1 MKKMICLILSCVLF
15 LTACSATGTSS
26 ATSPAPADSSKSE
39 VSSAAASSESGTA
52 SAGEIPAFGEDLI
65 LMNPD
70 FKNYDSYFRESGKLR
85 EFPDADGL
93 YSVKDGAIYLSARYL
108 GLPSEEDGSKD
119 ILFYDG
125 HKVGAHKYT
134 DLAIFFAEENGTDL
148 YKLDTTTR
156 EVTLLYH
163 GTRVIDEIDG
173 DDRTIIFCCTD
184 GWLYR
189 TYALTGET
197 REIFQA
203 PLREYMIFNPWSRNQ
218 VEICYL
224 VGEDILSQLP
234 EKVSR
239 CRADGYLVEEGDKY
253 GAAFMLNCN
262 TKELR
267 GMDADEYYG
276 RRAYIGSIF

>member
-1 MKKMICLILSCVLF
+1 M
-15 LTACSATGTSS
+15 
-26 ATSPAPADSSKSE
+26 SPDY
-39 VSSAAASSESGTA
+39 
-52 SAGEIPAFGEDLI
+52 
-65 LMNPD
+65 
-70 FKNYDSYFRESGKLR
+70 KNYDSYFSRTSGMLR
-85 EFPDADGL
+85 EFPGAVAL
-93 YSVKDGAIYLSARYL
+93 YSVRDGAIYLSARYL
-108 GLPSEEDGSKD
+108 GLPYEDDGSKD

-125 HKVGAHKYT
+125 HKVGAASFT

-163 GTRVIDEIDG
+163 GTRVIDKIDG

-197 REIFQA
+197 REIFQVPMRDWA
-203 PLREYMIFNPWSRNQ
+203 SLVVWRSNL

-276 RRAYIGSIF
+276 RRAYMGSFT

>member
-1 MKKMICLILSCVLF
+1 MNRIICLILSCALF

-26 ATSPAPADSSKSE
+26 ATSPTP
-39 VSSAAASSESGTA
+39 AASSESGTA

-65 LMNPD
+65 LMSYK
-70 FKNYDSYFRESGKLR
+70 FTNYDSYFRSCDTLR
-85 EFPDADGL
+85 EFPEADGL

-108 GLPSEEDGSKD
+108 GLPYEDDGSKD

-197 REIFQA
+197 REIFQVPMRDWA
-203 PLREYMIFNPWSRNQ
+203 SFAVWRSNL
-218 VEICYL
+218 VEICYF
-224 VGEDILSQLP
+224 VGEDLLSKLP

-262 TKELR
+262 AKELR

-276 RRAYIGSIF
+276 RRAYMGSFT